1 MRLSK
6 AKSIT
11 AHLIL
16 MLGAIIFMIPF
27 FWMIVTSLKTTSE
40 ALLVPPTLIPKSWE
54 FSNYLKVWQESDFA
68 QYYLNTFIVMAVRT
82 GGQFFL
88 CSMAAFAIS
97 TMRFPG
103 KNIIF
108 VIMLSVMMFPPQIV
122 MIPVYALMNKINWL
136 DTYYVLTIP
145 MIASAFGIFLLRQF
159 FLSIPKELYEAARI
173 DGCSFPRIYWSIY
186 MPLSVPALVSLSIFV
201 ILGSWN
207 DFLWPLIMTSSP
219 DMMVL
224 SVAIASFTGEYMTDY
239 PSMMTAAFMSIIP
252 LILIYLF
259 FQRYFIE
266 GIALTGIKG

>member
-1 MRLSK
+1 MRAVPIKSLSV
-6 AKSIT
+6 
-11 AHLIL
+11 HLVLII
-16 MLGAIIFMIPF
+16 GAIVLMIPF
-27 FWMIVTSLKTTSE
+27 FWMIITSLKTSSE
-40 ALLVPPTLIPKSWE
+40 ALLIPPTLLPENWQ
-54 FSNYLKVWQESDFA
+54 FSNYINVWKESNFV

-108 VIMLSVMMFPPQIV
+108 VMMLSVMMFPPQIV
-122 MIPVYALMNKINWL
+122 MIPVYALMNQINWL
-136 DTYYVLTIP
+136 DTYYVLTVP
-145 MIASAFGIFLLRQF
+145 MMAGAFGVFLLRQF
-159 FLSIPKELYEAARI
+159 FLSIPRDLYEAARI

-186 MPLSVPALVSLSIFV
+186 MPLSIPALVSLSIFV

-207 DFLWPLIMTSSP
+207 DFLWPLVMTSSP

-224 SVAIASFTGEYMTDY
+224 SVAIASFAGEFMTDY
-239 PSMMTAAFMSIIP
+239 PSMMAAALMSVIP

-266 GIALTGIKG
+266 GIALTGVKG